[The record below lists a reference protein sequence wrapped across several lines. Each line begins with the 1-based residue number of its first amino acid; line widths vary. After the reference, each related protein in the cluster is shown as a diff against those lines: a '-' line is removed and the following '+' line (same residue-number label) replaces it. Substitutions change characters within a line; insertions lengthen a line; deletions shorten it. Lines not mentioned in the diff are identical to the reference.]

1 MADLGLGA
9 DLYKIAPGPL
19 PVSVVF
25 RVACATGIPILVGM
39 AMGEA
44 IAGVIGASC
53 ALLTTLA
60 DIGTTYRS
68 RIGTMAAATVAMA
81 IGGTIGA
88 RYGGT
93 TGAAEVTIVAAALV
107 AGWVSGSH
115 PGLGAV
121 ARFFAVATATGAGLH
136 FANPMIAVAA
146 AGGGAM
152 AIVVAIVVWSI
163 FGVPVDENVM
173 DWRAG
178 IRRAL
183 AGVDAGASFAIAYAF
198 AAGAALLAADWL
210 GVQRPYWATMT
221 VLMVMRR
228 EGLES
233 LRLVLQYMAGTL
245 LGILLAGSGRA
256 PSACAGSAGCVRSDH
271 CCVGSAGVR
280 AESSARICGV
290 HCFLH
295 SVGRP
300 CGARARHA
308 ASSAFRSL
316 VRRVDRLS
324 PRARCD
330 SRCAGNPNI
339 TKDRDSVEAVALPIS
354 KWRTSR

>member
-1 MADLGLGA
+1 MADLGLGSN
-9 DLYKIAPGPL
+9 LYKIAPGPL
-19 PVSVVF
+19 PVSVVL

-39 AMGEA
+39 AMSEA

-68 RIGTMAAATVAMA
+68 RIGTMAAATVAMV

-93 TGAAEVTIVAAALV
+93 TGAAEVIIVAAALV

-121 ARFFAVATATGAGLH
+121 ARFFAIATATGAGLH
-136 FANPMIAVAA
+136 FANPMVAVVA

-152 AIVVAIVVWSI
+152 AIVVAILVWSV
-163 FGVPVDENVM
+163 FGVPADENVM

-183 AGVDAGASFAIAYAF
+183 AGVDAGASFAIAYAL

-210 GVQRPYWATMT
+210 GVERPYRATMT

-245 LGILLAGSGRA
+245 LGILLAEVVVHLVHAPEALAAFAVITAASARLGFALNPALGYAGFTAFFIVSIDLVLQGRGM
-256 PSACAGSAGCVRSDH
+256 PPHLLSDRLYDVSIGCLLALV
-271 CCVGSAGVR
+271 ATLAVR
-280 AESSARICGV
+280 AIRIPRKAKAAKPKSRSAA
-290 HCFLH
+290 H
-295 SVGRP
+295 
-300 CGARARHA
+300 
-308 ASSAFRSL
+308 
-316 VRRVDRLS
+316 
-324 PRARCD
+324 
-330 SRCAGNPNI
+330 
-339 TKDRDSVEAVALPIS
+339 K
-354 KWRTSR
+354 